1 VYKATS
7 GAINCHRSGLTWL
20 LSIRSRTFH
29 VFFSKTRKKERK
41 NLIFHKWNLFC
52 TIGDG
57 GFTLRFTSCDHCV
70 SRIACHDDYCCCCY
84 RQGIR
89 RLYFACAIGVSLPGP
104 FPSIGAAGDVVLF
117 PGMSGA
123 VAPNAKG
130 EEKVPDDPIP
140 TWSGKNLIK
149 LVYHYSHKCESAGE
163 TIINSWQDTRIKC
176 WRNLLLDLSHED
188 SQETLKQ
195 VLCIPKL
202 SIRTSYSLPIW
213 NSANFHAKIQ
223 PGVKFR

>member
-1 VYKATS
+1 MA
-7 GAINCHRSGLTWL
+7 AIDHISNISCLFLQNTEKG
-20 LSIRSRTFH
+20 
-29 VFFSKTRKKERK
+29 KEK
-41 NLIFHKWNLFC
+41 FNISQMEPVC

-117 PGMSGA
+117 PGMTGA

-140 TWSGKNLIK
+140 I
-149 LVYHYSHKCESAGE
+149 
-163 TIINSWQDTRIKC
+163 
-176 WRNLLLDLSHED
+176 
-188 SQETLKQ
+188 
-195 VLCIPKL
+195 
-202 SIRTSYSLPIW
+202 
-213 NSANFHAKIQ
+213 
-223 PGVKFR
+223 